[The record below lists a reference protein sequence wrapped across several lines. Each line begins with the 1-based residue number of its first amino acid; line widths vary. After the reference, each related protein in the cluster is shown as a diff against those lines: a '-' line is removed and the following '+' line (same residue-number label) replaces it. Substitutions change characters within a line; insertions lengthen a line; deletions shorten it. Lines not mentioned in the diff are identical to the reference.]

1 MFRIFL
7 VLFFTCFSVTAQ
19 QNKLPIPTKAF
30 IEKLKNKD
38 NPEEEYFTKYLGKK
52 SERILK
58 RFNESKDFCAKEFEF
73 KTGIKLKSDSCS
85 ETGSDVEIVFSNYA
99 KSEVI
104 KFVEWFFKTNDNIWN
119 KSKTKYQRKEEG
131 DAGCYFE
138 IRESKN
144 KIILSYYCGC

>member
-7 VLFFTCFSVTAQ
+7 VLFFACFSVTAQ
-19 QNKLPIPTKAF
+19 QNKLPVPTKSF
-30 IEKLKNKD
+30 IEKLTNKD
-38 NPEEEYFTKYLGKK
+38 NPEKEYFTKYLGKK

-58 RFNESKDFCAKEFEF
+58 RFTDSKDVCSKEYEF

-85 ETGSDVEIVFSNYA
+85 EVGSDVEIVFPNYA

-104 KFVEWFFKTNDNIWN
+104 KFVEWFFKTNDNSWN
-119 KSKTKYQRKEEG
+119 ESKTKYQPKEQ

-138 IRESKN
+138 IKESKN